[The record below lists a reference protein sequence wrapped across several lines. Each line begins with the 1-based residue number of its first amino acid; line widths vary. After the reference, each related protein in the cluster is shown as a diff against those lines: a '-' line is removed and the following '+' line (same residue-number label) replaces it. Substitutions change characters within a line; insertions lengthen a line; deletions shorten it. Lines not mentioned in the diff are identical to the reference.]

1 MTNQDKEWTRG
12 VYIKQVFEGYN
23 KRGVVRFGKKNVR
36 NEKNQDRV

>member
-23 KRGVVRFGKKNVR
+23 KRGVVRFGEKKR
-36 NEKNQDRV
+36 KERGESR